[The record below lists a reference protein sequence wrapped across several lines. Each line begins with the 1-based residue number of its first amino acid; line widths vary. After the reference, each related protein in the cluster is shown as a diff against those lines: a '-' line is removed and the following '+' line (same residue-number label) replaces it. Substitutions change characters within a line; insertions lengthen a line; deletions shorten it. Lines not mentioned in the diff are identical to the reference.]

1 LFKGGKYEK
10 ARQWFKHLPSMKIF
24 IQGEALGIIQQ
35 LLGPSPSK
43 GKSRS
48 KIQHAI
54 GKNEN
59 YD

>member
-1 LFKGGKYEK
+1 MVQTLAVHEDL
-10 ARQWFKHLPSMKIF
+10 HP
-24 IQGEALGIIQQ
+24 GEALGIIQQ